1 VDKVRLAMVGCGMM
15 GQTVHLQNFL
25 KAPNCEVVAVCDQDE
40 ELAAKVA
47 ARYHIPA
54 AFGSV
59 DDLLRGAEFD
69 AAAAIVLWPANTSVA
84 IPLLDAGKHVY
95 LEKPIANSSVEANA
109 MADAADRNGVQLMV
123 AYMKRYD
130 PGVELAKRLIDE
142 TVADGSMGALHAAR
156 FHQFDGDWTV
166 GYNVPRIT
174 SARPVAGPPQSQGVP
189 DFVRAEDRDF
199 FAADLAYMCHSVNL
213 IRHLIGDPV
222 GVRFA
227 ALKDKRPCTPRRVV
241 LLDYGEFDCLWE
253 TGHTATPFFDEGG
266 IVRFDK
272 GWIRLDVHAPLR
284 MGAPADVEVFRDGKL
299 ERHHPGWGWSFD
311 REAQHFVQCVLEG
324 TATRSPGRDAARD
337 VALME
342 AIYQSVIGG
351 GAC

>member
-1 VDKVRLAMVGCGMM
+1 MDKVRLAMIGCGMM

-25 KAPNCEVVAVCDQDE
+25 KVPDCEVVAVCDQDG

-47 ARYHIPA
+47 DRYHIPA

-59 DDLLRGAEFD
+59 DDLLCGADFD
-69 AAAAIVLWPANTSVA
+69 AAAAIVLWPSNASVA

-95 LEKPIANSSVEANA
+95 LEKPIANSSAEANA
-109 MADAADRNGVQLMV
+109 IADAADRNGVQLMV

-130 PGVELAKRLIDE
+130 TGAELAKKLIDE
-142 TVADGSMGALHAAR
+142 AVADGSMGALHAAR

-166 GYNVPRIT
+166 AYHVPRIT
-174 SARPVAGPPQSQGVP
+174 SAAPIASPPQWRGVP
-189 DFVRAEDRDF
+189 DFVREEDRDF
-199 FAADLAYMCHSVNL
+199 FATDLAYMCHSVNL
-213 IRHLIGDPV
+213 IRFLLGDPS

-227 ALKDKRPCTPRRVV
+227 ALKDKRLYTPRRVV

-266 IVRFDK
+266 IVRFEK
-272 GWIRLDVHAPLR
+272 GWIRLAMHAPLR
-284 MGAPADVEVFRDGKL
+284 VGAPADVEVFRDGRL
-299 ERHHPGWGWSFD
+299 ERIHPGWGWSFE
-311 REAQHFVQCVLEG
+311 REAEHFVQCVLANEQP
-324 TATRSPGRDAARD
+324 RSPGRDAARD

-342 AIYQSVIGG
+342 AIYQRSIEG
-351 GAC
+351 